1 MQSNNLLPAALRRS
15 EKRETPKLLLDR
27 RETAEA
33 LGISQRMLDTLT
45 EPHGPLKPVRVGRR
59 VLFSP
64 AVLQR
69 WINTAT
75 CAAVT
80 TEAATYSEATNT
92 LTSETP

>member
-1 MQSNNLLPAALRRS
+1 MNSTSLLPAALRRP

-27 RETAEA
+27 REAAEA

-45 EPHGPLKPVRVGRR
+45 DPHGPLKPVRVGRR

-69 WINTAT
+69 WID
-75 CAAVT
+75 
-80 TEAATYSEATNT
+80 
-92 LTSETP
+92 SETPVATMPKANRQHPGIE

>member
-1 MQSNNLLPAALRRS
+1 MNSTSLLPAALRRP

-27 RETAEA
+27 REAAEA

-45 EPHGPLKPVRVGRR
+45 DPHGPLKPVRVGRR

-69 WINTAT
+69 WIDAAT

-80 TEAATYSEATNT
+80 SEAATISTEKSN
-92 LTSETP
+92 